1 MRITSLEI
9 ERFKSYEHQAV
20 PLGALRMLV
29 GPNGS
34 GKTTVL
40 QALEFFGA
48 LTHGTLRDELELR
61 EWEYKDLPWLR
72 GEHQRFG
79 FVAELEADD
88 ESSVTWSL
96 QFGHRRSPGI
106 NAEEVVWNDE
116 TLLSRKGRSM
126 WRLERPTNEK
136 ESVRQTLT
144 SSWLST
150 VEREDR
156 NRFPELL
163 QLANWARGIRRYLTL
178 DPAVLRAPSRR
189 ASSGL
194 GPRGEDLAGFLRWLR
209 DDRPAQFERMLDRVR
224 ERYPN
229 LQQIILKTAG
239 FGWFKV
245 SVEERWGKES
255 VRLSAP
261 QVSDGLL
268 RLVAISALHELPQP
282 PSLVMIDEIENGLH
296 PYLLGRVIEMLEEL
310 ARDTDIQ
317 VVVTTHSPIAVNFVS
332 DPSHV
337 LVVARNAQGKSYL
350 RALDETKGFARLGRH
365 LDPGELWYN
374 LGEESLL
381 K

>member
-1 MRITSLEI
+1 
-9 ERFKSYEHQAV
+9 
-20 PLGALRMLV
+20 
-29 GPNGS
+29 
-34 GKTTVL
+34 
-40 QALEFFGA
+40 
-48 LTHGTLRDELELR
+48 
-61 EWEYKDLPWLR
+61 
-72 GEHQRFG
+72 
-79 FVAELEADD
+79 
-88 ESSVTWSL
+88 
-96 QFGHRRSPGI
+96 
-106 NAEEVVWNDE
+106 
-116 TLLSRKGRSM
+116 
-126 WRLERPTNEK
+126 
-136 ESVRQTLT
+136 
-144 SSWLST
+144 
-150 VEREDR
+150 
-156 NRFPELL
+156 
-163 QLANWARGIRRYLTL
+163 
-178 DPAVLRAPSRR
+178 
-189 ASSGL
+189 
-194 GPRGEDLAGFLRWLR
+194 
-209 DDRPAQFERMLDRVR
+209 MLDRVR